1 MPLYFSAHTTACL
14 TKQALRALMEQLLA
28 STEVKVRRC
37 VASQLGG
44 RMITEVEAP
53 ERAMLEKWFETHYIN
68 CEWIMPI
75 DLDARRESGVVSL

>member
-1 MPLYFSAHTTACL
+1 MALYFSAHTTACL

-28 STEVKVRRC
+28 STDLKVHRL

-44 RMITEVEAP
+44 RMIIEAEAP
-53 ERAMLEKWFETHYIN
+53 DRSTLEKWFDAHRLN

-75 DLDARRESGVVSL
+75 DLDARDGSVTQH